1 MALPLSYNVRNVRE
15 RWPVALLAIGGIAL
29 VVASFAVL
37 MAMSQGF
44 ASALRGTGRP
54 DNAIV
59 VSRGSNSEATS
70 FVELAD
76 RKAILD
82 HLSLPPGPN
91 GQPLASWERA
101 WEQDRKQAA

>member
-1 MALPLSYNVRNVRE
+1 MALPLSYNIRNVRE

-44 ASALRGTGRP
+44 ASALRGTGRA

-70 FVELAD
+70 WLGLKD
-76 RKAILD
+76 RKRILD
-82 HLSLPPGPN
+82 HLAAESGSKEP
-91 GQPLASWERA
+91 PLASWE
-101 WEQDRKQAA
+101 QVSVLSL